1 MSWWANTLTFLGAGA
16 RTIGRGAKTID
27 PDVVR
32 HVAQLP
38 LMAPSLLVPRQAPVR
53 HRRDDGHP
61 PIVFVHGLG
70 GQRGDF
76 LYLGGYLAMQG
87 RRRRYALQF
96 ERSSTIEAR
105 AKALVDYVSEV
116 RAVTG
121 AEEVDLVAHSLG
133 GVVARLA
140 LHEVDFARAVRTV
153 ITLGAPHG
161 GTHSARLAN
170 TALTRSLRPESAVIS
185 RLRPP
190 PAGVRAVSLWS
201 RGDLIVLPP
210 QSAMWS
216 GAEHIEVSPFTHY
229 SYLLEPRAWRTVGRV
244 LDGLPVPEAAVAHG

>member
-1 MSWWANTLTFLGAGA
+1 MSWWARTLTFLGS
-16 RTIGRGAKTID
+16 GAKTID

-53 HRRDDGHP
+53 YKRDDGHP
-61 PIVFVHGLG
+61 PVVFVHGLG

-76 LYLGGYLAMQG
+76 FYLGAYLSMRG

-96 ERSSTIEAR
+96 QRASTIEER
-105 AKALVDYVSEV
+105 AKQLVDYVAEV
-116 RAVTG
+116 RMVTN
-121 AEEVDLVAHSLG
+121 ATEVDLVAHSLG

-140 LHEVDFARAVRTV
+140 LHEVDFARSVRTV
-153 ITLGAPHG
+153 VTLGAPHG

-170 TALTRSLRPESAVIS
+170 TVLTRSLRPGSPVMS

-190 PAGVRAVSLWS
+190 PDGVRAVSLWS

-210 QSAMWS
+210 QSAMWD

-229 SYLLEPRAWRTVGRV
+229 SYLIEPRGWRTVGRV
-244 LDGLPVPEAAVAHG
+244 LEGQPTHEAAAAHG